1 MKIKNDRQMANAE
14 AELARISEELK
25 TFRMSI
31 GRPDYPAE
39 VLQAMIGALELDA
52 TELSQSISEYVQAK
66 ERPIDAEFL
75 DALSE
80 DPGGDLVRARI
91 ALRMTQRELAEEIGV
106 KETQIHRYE
115 TTNYDT
121 AKLPRIVA
129 IAKAL
134 KERAL
139 LSRLA

>member
-14 AELARISEELK
+14 AELVRISVELEK
-25 TFRMSI
+25 FRNSNA
-31 GRPDYPAE
+31 GPDQPAE

-52 TELSQSISEYVQAK
+52 RELSDSISEYARVK
-66 ERPIDAEFL
+66 ELPVDAEFL
-75 DALSE
+75 GALSE

-91 ALRMTQRELAEEIGV
+91 ALRMTHRELAEKVGV
-106 KETQIHRYE
+106 NETQIHRYE

-121 AKLPRIVA
+121 AKLPRIIA

-134 KERAL
+134 RERAVTNCGV
-139 LSRLA
+139 

>member
-14 AELARISEELK
+14 AELVRISEELK
-25 TFRMSI
+25 KFRSSNA
-31 GRPDYPAE
+31 GPNHPAE

-52 TELSQSISEYVQAK
+52 RELSESIAEYVRVK
-66 ERPIDAEFL
+66 ELPVDAEFL

-91 ALRMTQRELAEEIGV
+91 ALRMTQRELAEEVGV
-106 KETQIHRYE
+106 NETQIHRYE

-134 KERAL
+134 RERAV
-139 LSRLA
+139 AHCGV